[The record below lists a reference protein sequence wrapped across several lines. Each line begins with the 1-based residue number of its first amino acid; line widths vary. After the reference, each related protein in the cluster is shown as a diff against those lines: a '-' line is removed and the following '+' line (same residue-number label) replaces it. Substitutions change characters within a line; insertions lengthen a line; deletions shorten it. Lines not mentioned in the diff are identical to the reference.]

1 MRVEICYE
9 NAWQYN
15 WFIVEGGLEF
25 ADEIPLTWGYD
36 WQRDPIGKVTN
47 IRREKD
53 GSLTGEA
60 SFYKVE
66 YKGDV
71 EILLK
76 NNDAEV
82 SMHATNITDER
93 VAEDLR
99 VAYKATLRAVVIVL
113 NPAFPKIPEGVIP
126 NG

>member
-25 ADEIPLTWGYD
+25 ADEVPLTWGYD
-36 WQRDPIGKVTN
+36 WQRGPIGKVAD

-53 GSLTGEA
+53 GAITGEV
-60 SFYKVE
+60 SFYKSE
-66 YKGDV
+66 YKVDV
-71 EILLK
+71 ELLLK

-82 SMHATNITDER
+82 SMYANKITDER

-99 VAYKATLRAVVIVL
+99 IAYKATLRAVVIIL
-113 NPAFPKIPEGVIP
+113 NPAFPKIPEGITH
-126 NG
+126 G